1 MSRKNC
7 RNYETVNF
15 YCINCGSKGIPI
27 ARMGNN
33 RKDKGHRKNM
43 YCPTCRHTV
52 NHIECRNEFEEQQF
66 IEDFNNGV
74 YKDEALAEL
83 EYEATCPRLSV
94 IYNGGSA
101 GIGQVNLCAQ
111 AIS

>member
-15 YCINCGSKGIPI
+15 YCINCGNKGIPI

-52 NHIECRNEFEEQQF
+52 NHIEGFLTDLNKFLHLQMKSLITSF
-66 IEDFNNGV
+66 IV
-74 YKDEALAEL
+74 QVLL
-83 EYEATCPRLSV
+83 
-94 IYNGGSA
+94 
-101 GIGQVNLCAQ
+101 QVNT
-111 AIS
+111 

>member
-52 NHIECRNEFEEQQF
+52 NHIECKTSEEVEKFKEEFKQ
-66 IEDFNNGV
+66 GV
-74 YKDEALAEL
+74 YEHEAQEEL

-94 IYNGGSA
+94 IYNGGST